1 MVQTT
6 QSLPFRPNAIG
17 LSSVKLIG
25 TEQTKEFGT
34 VIHVAGADLMDGT
47 PIFDIKPYIPYGDCH
62 PEALGGFTST
72 AGDFLLQVDFPQELL
87 DLLPKDKQEAYSM
100 LKKLSGKTH
109 QVMTGVALIK
119 KGKTVMFSEQARV
132 TFASLTDEE
141 INDYIETGEPFDKAG
156 SYAVQGK
163 SAKFVKKIDGDYYSV
178 VGLPCQKLYQ
188 VLKNF

>member
-1 MVQTT
+1 MFILASQSPRRKEILEMLGVDFTIIPAKNEAEIPSNMPIKYGVT
-6 QSLPFRPNAIG
+6 QVAYLKAREVFHLHPES
-17 LSSVKLIG
+17 
-25 TEQTKEFGT
+25 T
-34 VIHVAGADLMDGT
+34 VLGADTVVVIGNE
-47 PIFDIKPYIPYGDCH
+47 I
-62 PEALGGFTST
+62 LGK
-72 AGDFLLQVDFPQELL
+72 
-87 DLLPKDKQEAYSM
+87 PKDKQEAYSM

-163 SAKFVKKIDGDYYSV
+163 SAKFVKKIDGDYYAV

-188 VLKNF
+188 ALKNF